1 MWRSFSQIH
10 AFSFLYRFPKINQDA
25 NLKMGRTDDDDTGEE
40 VTNGTLGRVNKG
52 PIVRRGPKSKISG
65 LIEPANS
72 R

>member
-1 MWRSFSQIH
+1 MWRSFPQIH
-10 AFSFLYRFPKINQDA
+10 AFSFLYRFPKTNQDT
-25 NLKMGRTDDDDTGEE
+25 NLKMGRTENDDTGEE
-40 VTNGTLGRVNKG
+40 ITNGTLGKVYKG

>member
-1 MWRSFSQIH
+1 
-10 AFSFLYRFPKINQDA
+10 
-25 NLKMGRTDDDDTGEE
+25 MGRTENDDTGEE
-40 VTNGTLGRVNKG
+40 ITNGTLGKVYKG